1 MRRLLFLTLL
11 VALPLVLYGQQAR
24 TVSIEGH
31 RGTRGH
37 LPENTIPSFKKA
49 IDLGADTLEL
59 DVVITK
65 DRKVVVSHD
74 PFFPAAISLDPE
86 GRRIDPK
93 KEREHNIFL
102 MPYSEVRKYDVGS
115 LGNPAFPEQVPM
127 KTHKPLLSEVFKELD
142 RYTRSARLPFVRYN
156 IEIKAGPE
164 NDGKFQPPPAEFA
177 RLVLREIRKAGKG
190 RRSKVQSFDVRP
202 LQVIR
207 KLDPSLKIAL
217 LVGNK
222 DSIEKSI
229 ERLGFK
235 PDTYSPHYSLVDAAT
250 VKYCRDNG
258 IKLVPWTVN
267 EIADLE
273 KMKQYGPDGII
284 TDYPDRAATVF
295 RK

>member
-1 MRRLLFLTLL
+1 MRLLLFLTLL
-11 VALPLVLYGQQAR
+11 IAIPLVLTGQQTK
-24 TVSIEGH
+24 TVRIEGH

-49 IDLGADTLEL
+49 MDLGADTLEL
-59 DVVITK
+59 DVVISK

-86 GRRIDPK
+86 GRKIEPS

-127 KTHKPLLSEVFKELD
+127 KAHKPLLAEVFKELD
-142 RYTRSARLPFVRYN
+142 RYTRSKRLPFIRYN

-177 RLVLREIRKAGKG
+177 RLVLREIRKAKMDK
-190 RRSKVQSFDVRP
+190 RSKVQSFDVRP
-202 LQVIR
+202 LQEIR

-222 DSIEKSI
+222 DGIEKSI

-235 PDTYSPHYSLVDAAT
+235 PDTYSPHYSLVDDAT
-250 VKYCRDNG
+250 VKYCRDND

-267 EIADLE
+267 EIVDLE
-273 KMKQYGPDGII
+273 KMKQYRPDGII
-284 TDYPDRAATVF
+284 TDYPDRAALVF